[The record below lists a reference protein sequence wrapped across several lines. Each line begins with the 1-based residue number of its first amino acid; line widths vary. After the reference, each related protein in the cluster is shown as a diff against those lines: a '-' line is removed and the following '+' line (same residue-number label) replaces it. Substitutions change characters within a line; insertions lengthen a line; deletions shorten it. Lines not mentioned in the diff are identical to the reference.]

1 MRFQFEVGVFVF
13 IPVLWIHERFIIL
26 NHFYKDIQLN
36 MYTVSGVI
44 STCTKSGEKFPDS
57 FQTLLLYTL
66 KKDSADLVFRSLLG
80 SQDYSFPVNA
90 KRYDYRLT
98 KAHNEIMSMMTEKRT
113 QKISNYLRI
122 HIPCDSPIFFI
133 CKFCFDFLQT
143 SH

>member
-1 MRFQFEVGVFVF
+1 MF
-13 IPVLWIHERFIIL
+13 IAVLWILENLRFIIL

-57 FQTLLLYTL
+57 FQTLLLYPL
-66 KKDSADLVFRSLLG
+66 QKDSADLVFRSLLG
-80 SQDYSFPVNA
+80 SQDYSFPANV
-90 KRYDYRLT
+90 KRYEYRLT
-98 KAHNEIMSMMTEKRT
+98 KAHNEIVSMTEKRT
-113 QKISNYLRI
+113 QKISIYLRI